1 MYHRE
6 NVDMKTLVVFAVIGI
21 FSDQVSV
28 ALAQDPGKPRQS
40 TSDRPQHRPYNV
52 VMKEIGTTVEILRKD
67 LDSNL
72 AAVASTASRLEG
84 LLKETEDFWTEFNTK
99 DAIDAA
105 QGGQGV
111 ARAVAA
117 AARIKDAQN
126 AKNAA
131 AGLGKFCVA
140 CHNSHREQLPDKSYR
155 IKP

>member
-1 MYHRE
+1 MDSQT
-6 NVDMKTLVVFAVIGI
+6 VLITITIAGLVAAPAFA
-21 FSDQVSV
+21 Q
-28 ALAQDPGKPRQS
+28 R
-40 TSDRPQHRPYNV
+40 RPYNL
-52 VMKEIGTTVEILRKD
+52 VMKDIASTVEALRKD
-67 LDSNL
+67 LDSDL
-72 AAVASTASRLEG
+72 AKGATTAGKLEG
-84 LLKETEDFWTEFNTK
+84 LFKETEDFWTQFKTK

-117 AARIKDAQN
+117 AARNKDAQN

-131 AGLGKFCVA
+131 SGLGKFCAA

>member
-1 MYHRE
+1 
-6 NVDMKTLVVFAVIGI
+6 MKTLVVFAAIGI

-28 ALAQDPGKPRQS
+28 ALAQDPGKPRP
-40 TSDRPQHRPYNV
+40 TSDRGQPQYRPYNV
-52 VMKEIGTTVEILRKD
+52 VMKEIGATVEILRKD
-67 LDSNL
+67 LDANL
-72 AAVASTASRLEG
+72 AAVASTASKLEG

-140 CHNSHREQLPDKSYR
+140 CHNSHREELPDKSYR